1 MPDAPLMTIF
11 KKKTIITFISCSLL
25 LFLIAGVFT
34 YRKLAIWLFLAD
46 PLPENLNYICTFAG
60 SSDREPYS
68 IELLQIF
75 KDAVWVVSTNNS
87 QLKILASQKRIDS
100 NRIIITPKCNST
112 LEEINSFREIINRI
126 ELDSGFSNKPL
137 IGFVSS
143 PYHMRR
149 ISVLFSLSR
158 DKHFQKGL
166 FLPVPLERTSFSR
179 DKLHSWWK
187 DNHTR
192 QIVREEMKKM
202 VGNII
207 LKIPLIGDKIKELC
221 YK

>member
-1 MPDAPLMTIF
+1 MIL
-11 KKKTIITFISCSLL
+11 KKKTIFIFISSCL
-25 LFLIAGVFT
+25 LFFVVAGI
-34 YRKLAIWLFLAD
+34 YICRNLAFWLFLAD

-68 IELLQIF
+68 IELLKLF
-75 KDAVWVVSTNNS
+75 KEAIWVVNTNNS
-87 QLKILASQKRIDS
+87 KLKKRASQKGIDS

-112 LEEINSFREIINRI
+112 LEEINSFREIIIRI
-126 ELDSGFSNKPL
+126 ELESGSSNKPL

-149 ISVLFSLSR
+149 ISVLFTLSK

-166 FLPVPLERTSFSR
+166 FLPVPIERTFFSR
-179 DKLHSWWK
+179 DKLRSWWK
-187 DNHTR
+187 DKHTK
-192 QIVREEMKKM
+192 QVVRSEMGKM
-202 VGNII
+202 AGNII
-207 LKIPLIGDKIKELC
+207 LKVPLIGGKIKELY

>member
-1 MPDAPLMTIF
+1 MEEKISITESPDNSDLTPMILTKEILIYLIRSEKTFFKNAPLMTIF

-87 QLKILASQKRIDS
+87 QLKILASQNRIDS

-112 LEEINSFREIINRI
+112 LEEINSFKEIINRI
-126 ELDSGFSNKPL
+126 ENASGSSNKPL
-137 IGFVSS
+137 IGLVSS

-149 ISVLFSLSR
+149 I
-158 DKHFQKGL
+158 
-166 FLPVPLERTSFSR
+166 
-179 DKLHSWWK
+179 
-187 DNHTR
+187 
-192 QIVREEMKKM
+192 
-202 VGNII
+202 
-207 LKIPLIGDKIKELC
+207 
-221 YK
+221 

>member
-1 MPDAPLMTIF
+1 MIF
-11 KKKTIITFISCSLL
+11 KKKTIYIFISSCL
-25 LFLIAGVFT
+25 LFFVVAGICT
-34 YRKLAIWLFLAD
+34 CRNLAFWLFLAD

-68 IELLQIF
+68 IELLKLFEEAI
-75 KDAVWVVSTNNS
+75 WVVNTNNS
-87 QLKILASQKRIDS
+87 KFKKWAFQKGIDS

-126 ELDSGFSNKPL
+126 ELESTSNNKPL

-149 ISVLFSLSR
+149 ISVLFTLSK

-166 FLPVPLERTSFSR
+166 FLPVPIERTSFSR

-187 DNHTR
+187 DKYTR
-192 QIVREEMKKM
+192 QVVRSEMEKM
-202 VGNII
+202 AGNII
-207 LKIPLIGDKIKELC
+207 LKVPLIGDKIKELY

>member
-1 MPDAPLMTIF
+1 MTIF
-11 KKKTIITFISCSLL
+11 KKKTVIPFISSCLL
-25 LFLIAGVFT
+25 LFLIAGVFA
-34 YRKLAIWLFLAD
+34 YRNLAFWLFLAD

-68 IELLQIF
+68 IQLLKIF
-75 KDAVWVVSTNNS
+75 KDAVWVVNTNNS
-87 QLKILASQKRIDS
+87 QLKKWASQKEIDS

-158 DKHFQKGL
+158 NKCFQKGL
-166 FLPVPLERTSFSR
+166 FLPVPIERTSFSR

-187 DNHTR
+187 DKHTR
-192 QIVREEMKKM
+192 QIVRGEMKKM

-207 LKIPLIGDKIKELC
+207 LKIPLIGNKIKELY